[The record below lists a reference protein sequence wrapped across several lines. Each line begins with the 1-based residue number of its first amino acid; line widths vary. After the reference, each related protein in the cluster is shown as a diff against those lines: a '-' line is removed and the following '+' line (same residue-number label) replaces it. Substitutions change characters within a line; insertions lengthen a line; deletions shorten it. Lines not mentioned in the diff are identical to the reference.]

1 MKLHRSVKIVFLGFI
16 VGILFW
22 GGFHTALEKTN
33 TLDFCISCHEMQS
46 NLFQEYK
53 KTIHYKNRTGVTATC
68 PDCHVPKD
76 WYPKLKRKIL
86 ASQELFYKLTGTID
100 TKEKFEKKR
109 LKLAQQVW
117 TFLENSDSRE
127 CRSCH
132 KAKSMA
138 LSLQQRR
145 SKYVHQIGNERGR
158 TCIDC
163 HKGIAH
169 HLPEGFKVEKGGS
182 DKDHLYYAKKELAC
196 YLCHPDMPEPE
207 DWGF

>member
-1 MKLHRSVKIVFLGFI
+1 
-16 VGILFW
+16 
-22 GGFHTALEKTN
+22 
-33 TLDFCISCHEMQS
+33 MQD
-46 NLFQEYK
+46 NVFQEYK

-68 PDCHVPKD
+68 PDCHVPKA
-76 WYPKLKRKIL
+76 WHPKLKRKIL
-86 ASQELFYKLTGTID
+86 ASKELFYKFTGTID

-109 LKLAQQVW
+109 LELAQQVW

-127 CRSCH
+127 CKSCH
-132 KAKSMA
+132 SPKSMS

-145 SKYVHQIGNERGR
+145 SKNVHQVGQERGR

-182 DKDHLYYAKKELAC
+182 DEDHIYYAEKKLAC